1 MLIILSK
8 MKPDLK
14 QTSVSDTKS
23 ESVYTKHTTKP
34 NTESPL
40 TEQHVP
46 ATTTTIESNTTTKTP
61 TSK

>member
-1 MLIILSK
+1 